1 MAVKIK
7 IDKKRDSPVYRQII
21 EQVTT
26 LIRDGKL
33 NAGDRLPPER
43 DLALELGVARG
54 TVKKAYE
61 RLAANK
67 ILEMVQG
74 RGSFI
79 SSEQDVLNEGR
90 KEKAVRIINRS
101 LSELEKLKFSSR
113 EISSLFQILLME
125 YEEKRQS
132 IHVAGIDCNP
142 EALSIFDR
150 QLRHISNLRLFR
162 FLLDD
167 LYRDSDINKKLSEFD
182 MILTTST
189 HYAEIIGLFPELK
202 GKIIQVAV
210 SPSQQTIIELAQI
223 PPSSKLGIVT
233 FSRNFYNI
241 IKGKIQE
248 FQISPK
254 NIKHIFE
261 DSAEDFPEFISDR
274 DILIT
279 PPKCFLENRKELQ
292 AHFQKFMNNGGR
304 ILRFDYQMERGA
316 LIHIEEKI
324 SQIIN
329 GRDR

>member
-1 MAVKIK
+1 MVVKIK
-7 IDKKRDSPVYRQII
+7 IDKEKGSPVYRQII

-33 NAGDRLPPER
+33 SAGDRLPPER
-43 DLALELGVARG
+43 DLAVELGVARG

-61 RLAANK
+61 KLAANN

-79 SSEQDVLNEGR
+79 SSEQDVLTEGR

-101 LSELEKLKFSSR
+101 LSELEKLKFNPR

-125 YEEKRQS
+125 HEEKRQS
-132 IHVAGIDCNP
+132 IHLAGIDCNP

-167 LYRDSDINKKLSEFD
+167 LYRDPDIRKKLAEFD
-182 MILTTST
+182 LILTTST
-189 HYAEIIGLFPELK
+189 HFAEIIGIVPELK
-202 GKIIQVAV
+202 NKIIQAAV
-210 SPSQQTIIELAQI
+210 SPSQQTIIEFAQI
-223 PPSSKLGIVT
+223 PPSSRIGVVT
-233 FSRNFYNI
+233 VSQNFYNI
-241 IKGKIQE
+241 IKGKMQE
-248 FQISPK
+248 FQINPK

-261 DSAEDFPEFISDR
+261 DSAEEFPDFIKDR

-292 AHFQKFMNNGGR
+292 AHFQKFMDRGGR

-324 SQIIN
+324 SQLVN
-329 GRDR
+329 RRER